1 MAESRPLPRGVALRV
16 GRGVFL
22 RRLRRNAFPYMVLVP
37 ILIWFAVFAIY
48 PFLYSIHA
56 SFYRYI
62 VSKPFSS
69 PFAGLT
75 NYTDIFTP
83 GTRSFTAFTNTLIYV
98 VLKVGIL
105 VPVSLSLAL
114 LINRIR
120 HAQRLYVYL
129 IFLPNLCAAAAISV
143 LFLWLYNPTYGLIDN
158 VLANYNLPTL
168 DFVTSDS
175 QSLVSVVAVDIWQ
188 SLGFGTIIFLAG
200 LLHIPEIMHEAA
212 RIDGGSRWQIFWRV
226 TLPLLA
232 PTTLF
237 LLVITMINAFQA
249 FDFIFVMTQGGPGY
263 SSYTLAYQVY
273 FQGLQ
278 NSELGPA
285 SAAGVVMFI
294 VVCAAVI
301 FQFRLLRPNWEY

>member
-1 MAESRPLPRGVALRV
+1 MAESQSLPRGATMSAR
-16 GRGVFL
+16 RSVFV
-22 RRLRRNAFPYMVLVP
+22 RRLRRNAFPYMVLIP
-37 ILIWFAVFAIY
+37 ILIWFAVFAVY
-48 PFLYSIHA
+48 PFLYSLHA
-56 SFYRYI
+56 SLYRYI

-69 PFAGLT
+69 PFAGLS

-98 VLKVGIL
+98 VLKVGL
-105 VPVSLSLAL
+105 VVPISLGLAL
-114 LINRIR
+114 LINKIR
-120 HAQRLYVYL
+120 HGQRVYIYF
-129 IFLPNLCAAAAISV
+129 IFLPALCAAAAIGV

-158 VLANYNLPTL
+158 VLANYNLPTF

-175 QSLVSVVAVDIWQ
+175 QSLVSVIVVDVWQ

-200 LLHIPEIMHEAA
+200 LLHIPETIHEAA
-212 RIDGGSRWQIFWRV
+212 RMDGGHGWQLFRYV

-263 SSYTLAYQVY
+263 SSYTLSYQIY
-273 FQGLQ
+273 FQAFE

-285 SAAGVVMFI
+285 SAAGGVMFVI
-294 VVCAAVI
+294 VCLAVI
-301 FQFRLLRPNWEY
+301 VQFRLLRPNWEY